1 MIEFTFSEME
11 KPMVHNSR
19 SNLFMLSVFVSLT
32 FLGLTVPARAD
43 SCQPVFEALTKLV
56 TTPRHSFTTHTTVF
70 SNGGNPRTSETIYAQ
85 EKVYIRANGK
95 WMNSPVTAA
104 EVLEQE
110 KENQEH
116 GHATCQFV
124 GNESVDGEAAMLYT
138 MRREDADAKEDAQ
151 IWISKSR
158 GLPLRD
164 EQDVNVGGKAG
175 KEHRSTRFEYT
186 NIRPPL

>member
-1 MIEFTFSEME
+1 
-11 KPMVHNSR
+11 MVHNSR
-19 SNLFMLSVFVSLT
+19 SNLFMLSAFVSLT

-43 SCQPVFEALTKLV
+43 SCQPVFDALTKLV
-56 TTPRHSFTTHTTVF
+56 TTPRHTFTTHTAAF
-70 SNGGNPRTSETIYAQ
+70 LNGGKPRTGETIYAQ
-85 EKVYIRANGK
+85 GKLYMRANGK
-95 WMNSPVTAA
+95 WMNGPVTAA

-124 GNESVDGEAAMLYT
+124 RNESVDGEAAMLYT
-138 MRREDADAKEDAQ
+138 MRREDEDATQ
-151 IWISKSR
+151 DAEIWISKSR

-164 EQDVNVGGKAG
+164 EQDVDVGGKAG